1 MQCTLQSRS
10 LTQKERNK
18 SREGKPCLIISLARS
33 SRTRVTPPHSSHQ
46 PHKTK
51 IKHSH
56 VHCQRLNKLPFFM
69 SDVRFVRGTWDA
81 GVGEIT
87 SFPSFRPRMRRR
99 QFRPCSVYEHLSRD
113 KWNVSQA
120 PVHRCFFPQW
130 GAEML
135 SGDAAPLFPA
145 YSGCTGNILSFYPST
160 SPRSI
165 SDPPPDY

>member
-1 MQCTLQSRS
+1 MPQSWS

-33 SRTRVTPPHSSHQ
+33 SRTWVTPPH
-46 PHKTK
+46 PLHKAK

-69 SDVRFVRGTWDA
+69 SDVRFVRGVWDV

-99 QFRPCSVYEHLSRD
+99 QFRPCSAYEHLSWD

-120 PVHRCFFPQW
+120 PVHRCFFPRGEPRCFPVMQLRCSRPTL
-130 GAEML
+130 GAL
-135 SGDAAPLFPA
+135 GIFCPFTPLHPLAPFQ
-145 YSGCTGNILSFYPST
+145 I
-160 SPRSI
+160 
-165 SDPPPDY
+165 PPDY